1 MPEALLGAIYQR
13 DARGFGSCAH
23 NAFYGTCCTAYPIQG
38 RSIALLL
45 AFSAEIV
52 RECIFVGRSHDFRIL
67 SAHTQTSKC
76 ECGAANTIQQR

>member
-23 NAFYGTCCTAYPIQG
+23 NAFYETWCTAYPIQG
-38 RSIALLL
+38 RTVALLL
-45 AFSAEIV
+45 AFRAEIV

-67 SAHTQTSKC
+67 GAHTQTSKC
-76 ECGAANTIQQR
+76 DCTAVNTI

>member
-38 RSIALLL
+38 RTVALLL
-45 AFSAEIV
+45 AFRAEIV
-52 RECIFVGRSHDFRIL
+52 RECIFVGRSHDLCIL
-67 SAHTQTSKC
+67 GAHTQTSKC
-76 ECGAANTIQQR
+76 DCTAVNTI